1 MTKTLPLA
9 FLFALAL
16 TLNATALDVTVNLL
30 NAKPGEWIR
39 NIKADS
45 HEHTIYV
52 SDVTPEAVT
61 VQLIHNH
68 HHKVLS
74 NKLVRIPV
82 SYIKEKGIDPNAP
95 GSRADSLEVKGKTY
109 AVRVVKA
116 RSGDTEAD
124 YWISS
129 EVPVTGILKKD
140 AYPQNAARITTT
152 YDEFGTEP
160 IPGIL
165 HNTGT
170 PTEANAEFGIPEPET
185 ASK

>member
-1 MTKTLPLA
+1 MKKTLPLA
-9 FLFALAL
+9 VLFALAF
-16 TLNATALDVTVNLL
+16 TLNAAALDITVNLL
-30 NAKPGEWIR
+30 NAKPGAWIR
-39 NIKADS
+39 SNQADS

-52 SDVTPEAVT
+52 SDVTPEAVS

-95 GSRADSLEVKGKTY
+95 GSRADSIEVKGKTY

-140 AYPQNAARITTT
+140 DYPQNAARITTT

-160 IPGIL
+160 IPDVL
-165 HNTGT
+165 HNAGT
-170 PTEANAEFGIPEPET
+170 PTEANAEFNIPEP
-185 ASK
+185 SPRS